1 MTETGG
7 EGSTDHPEDLARTA
21 MESSNL
27 HGFLAAVFR
36 AEVTPEFLQDL
47 RSAAVV
53 EALADVGVE
62 MTDQFLN
69 GPEDEVVEQ
78 LAVEY
83 AALYLGPGKHIS
95 PHESIYRVDEE
106 REAELMGACTVAV
119 KKYIEAVGFEYDE
132 KYMGIPDHICVEL
145 EFMSELASR
154 ENKAWEK
161 DDPVAAA
168 NALEFQQE
176 FMGDHLSLWVPKFC
190 GKVVE
195 MCDDPFYKG
204 IAQLT
209 MAFLDSE
216 KEDIDRRLAIGQ
228 ARSG

>member
-69 GPEDEVVEQ
+69 GPEAEVVEY

-83 AALYLGPGKHIS
+83 CTLYLGPGEHIS
-95 PHESIYRVDEE
+95 PHESIYRDNEDRKGE
-106 REAELMGACTVAV
+106 FWGDSTVAV
-119 KKYIEAVGFEYDE
+119 KKYIQAVGFE
-132 KYMGIPDHICVEL
+132 
-145 EFMSELASR
+145 
-154 ENKAWEK
+154 
-161 DDPVAAA
+161 
-168 NALEFQQE
+168 
-176 FMGDHLSLWVPKFC
+176 
-190 GKVVE
+190 
-195 MCDDPFYKG
+195 
-204 IAQLT
+204 
-209 MAFLDSE
+209 
-216 KEDIDRRLAIGQ
+216 
-228 ARSG
+228 